1 MVIGKIGP
9 ISEMGGIDSR
19 ESILIWVLL
28 LLTPDFDLFWVENIP
43 KVFTSLSP
51 ICYIVYVQLCN
62 KLQWGKL
69 SHFDRMDSRWDFIW
83 IFIWINFA
91 FFARGSARE
100 RFEVAGQWI
109 LNQNLW
115 ICQNSDSDER
125 ERWILWH
132 VPVCLNVW
140 RWKMWPPLS
149 IADSSRHNT
158 CVCGLV
164 ISSRARTAC
173 HRHYPPPPTLSS
185 PQETILT
192 MCVACA
198 KCARFLFP
206 EIGPILNTTPNLRT
220 KQTDIRFW
228 IIPSCKLWD
237 SKEVYE
243 KYTSEQVNGLTT
255 MAEHVPNQAACKAF
269 TARDGAAPI
278 VGLFIEGLIGL
289 QAKLILLS
297 LVHVL
302 HFVKIIC

>member
-1 MVIGKIGP
+1 MRQIVSFWSDGQPFGFYLNIYLNKFCLLCPGQRAWTIWGRWSVNFE
-9 ISEMGGIDSR
+9 SEFMN
-19 ESILIWVLL
+19 L
-28 LLTPDFDLFWVENIP
+28 P
-43 KVFTSLSP
+43 KFR
-51 ICYIVYVQLCN
+51 
-62 KLQWGKL
+62 
-69 SHFDRMDSRWDFIW
+69 FRW
-83 IFIWINFA
+83 
-91 FFARGSARE
+91 
-100 RFEVAGQWI
+100 
-109 LNQNLW
+109 
-115 ICQNSDSDER
+115 ER

-132 VPVCLNVW
+132 VPAPLNVW

-228 IIPSCKLWD
+228 IIPRLVNCEIQK
-237 SKEVYE
+237 
-243 KYTSEQVNGLTT
+243 KYTKNTQVNKW
-255 MAEHVPNQAACKAF
+255 MA
-269 TARDGAAPI
+269 
-278 VGLFIEGLIGL
+278 
-289 QAKLILLS
+289 
-297 LVHVL
+297 
-302 HFVKIIC
+302 

>member
-51 ICYIVYVQLCN
+51 ICYKVYVQLCN

-69 SHFDRMDSRWDFIW
+69 SHFDRTDSRWDFIW

-132 VPVCLNVW
+132 VPGCLNVW

-164 ISSRARTAC
+164 ISSRLSSS
-173 HRHYPPPPTLSS
+173 LSS
-185 PQETILT
+185 PSYAIFPSRNDLDNVCGMRQMRKISVPWNWSNFEHNSKSPHETNWHQ
-192 MCVACA
+192 
-198 KCARFLFP
+198 
-206 EIGPILNTTPNLRT
+206 ILN
-220 KQTDIRFW
+220 
-228 IIPSCKLWD
+228 
-237 SKEVYE
+237 
-243 KYTSEQVNGLTT
+243 YT
-255 MAEHVPNQAACKAF
+255 
-269 TARDGAAPI
+269 
-278 VGLFIEGLIGL
+278 
-289 QAKLILLS
+289 
-297 LVHVL
+297 VL
-302 HFVKIIC
+302 